1 MERYMPGPQWKG
13 YLKLSLVSCPV
24 ALYPATSAS
33 ERVLFRQVN
42 KRTGNRVRHQLVD
55 AVTGEA
61 IEPHDKG
68 RGYEIGENEFLVIE
82 DHELAAAREEARA
95 AEPRAPSGEPPRERE
110 DQARGGERQVVRP
123 ATPQKIVT
131 LRNGDARQDR
141 AESPPPEPA
150 PAPRPRPEKRT
161 IDIETFVPR
170 AQMDP
175 RYYEKPY
182 YIVPRDVVG
191 QEAFAVIREAMR
203 RKEVVGIG
211 RVVIGSRERPIA
223 LEPLGQGMRGIV
235 LRYPYEVRS
244 EAEYFGGIP
253 QLELPEDMLRLAE
266 HIVDTRRARSIRRRS
281 TTANARR

>member
-1 MERYMPGPQWKG
+1 MKVLRAGPLLEPAFQRTESAQPFESPPSTVSSGVFDAGPAWKG

-33 ERVLFRQVN
+33 ERVSFRQIN

-123 ATPQKIVT
+123 ATPQKI
-131 LRNGDARQDR
+131 
-141 AESPPPEPA
+141 
-150 PAPRPRPEKRT
+150 
-161 IDIETFVPR
+161 
-170 AQMDP
+170 
-175 RYYEKPY
+175 
-182 YIVPRDVVG
+182 
-191 QEAFAVIREAMR
+191 
-203 RKEVVGIG
+203 
-211 RVVIGSRERPIA
+211 
-223 LEPLGQGMRGIV
+223 
-235 LRYPYEVRS
+235 
-244 EAEYFGGIP
+244 
-253 QLELPEDMLRLAE
+253 
-266 HIVDTRRARSIRRRS
+266 
-281 TTANARR
+281 